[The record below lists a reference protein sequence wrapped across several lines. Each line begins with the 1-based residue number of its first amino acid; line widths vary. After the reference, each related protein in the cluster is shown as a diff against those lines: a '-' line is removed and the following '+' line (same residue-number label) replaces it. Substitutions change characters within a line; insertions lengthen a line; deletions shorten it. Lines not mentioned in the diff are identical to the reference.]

1 MPDSGETLMLS
12 AMRLV
17 LALCVLLTVYIDPT
31 QLSLP
36 GRLSWW
42 ILCGFVVYSLIPLTL
57 ALLRKPS
64 AAASLNTWADVVWI
78 ALIVY
83 LTHGTSSIF
92 VPIFFF
98 AIASASF
105 RWGFDEGARV
115 TIACAV
121 LFLADGLLA
130 GKQID
135 AARLLLRTIFILTFG
150 YMAAHWG
157 ESKVRSTRRL
167 ALLRDVAR
175 LPNPRFGVDYATAEM
190 LEKALAFFHGKR
202 CILVARE
209 NGSDEY
215 ALRVVEA
222 GNPARPA
229 GPEHVAADAVSP
241 LMDFPSHQIV
251 VHSRLSPLAPFR
263 AGTSFSCD
271 GATDSWEKAEPR
283 FCERLAGMLEADSFI
298 TASLASNKAEYRIY
312 VVSDHCIYKKED
324 ALFLAQVLNQAI
336 PAIENLA
343 LVDRMA
349 SEAAYRE
356 RQKIG
361 WDLHDTAIQPYIGL
375 KLGLDAMRRKA
386 ASDNPL
392 AGDLDRLVAMTSEV
406 IRDLRHYAGSF
417 SKAKGGNEA
426 PLLAQLQRKAALLKE
441 FHGIDI
447 DLDVDSTVHAC
458 DRLTAEVSQI
468 VSEGLSNICKH
479 TDAEK
484 GRVNIRR
491 VNEVLHI
498 EIENE
503 CATPSGAEFTPR
515 SIAER
520 TAVLGG
526 KTYVKQGPGGR
537 TAVHVE
543 IPI

>member
-1 MPDSGETLMLS
+1 MLS

-42 ILCGFVVYSLIPLTL
+42 ILSGFVLYSLVPL
-57 ALLRKPS
+57 ALALMRKPY
-64 AAASLNTWADVVWI
+64 AEASLNTWVDVVWI

-115 TIACAV
+115 TIACTV

-130 GKQID
+130 AKQID
-135 AARLLLRTIFILTFG
+135 TARLLLRTVFILTFG

-157 ESKVRSTRRL
+157 ETKVRSTRRL

-175 LPNPRFGVDYATAEM
+175 LPNPRFGVDYATASM
-190 LEKALAFFHGKR
+190 LEKTLAFFHGKR

-222 GNPARPA
+222 GNPERPVD
-229 GPEHVAADAVSP
+229 PEYVAADMAPP
-241 LMDFPSHQIV
+241 LMDLPLHQIV
-251 VHSRLSPLAPFR
+251 VHNRQSPLAPFR

-271 GATDSWEKAEPR
+271 GAADSWEKAESR

-312 VVSDHCIYKKED
+312 VVSDDCTYKKED

-392 AGDLDRLVAMTSEV
+392 AGDLDRLAAMTSEV

-417 SKAKGGNEA
+417 SKAKGPIDA

-447 DLDVDSTVHAC
+447 DLDVDTTVHAS

-468 VSEGLSNICKH
+468 VSEGLTNICKH

-503 CATPSGAEFTPR
+503 CATPSQAKFTPR

-520 TAVLGG
+520 TAILGG

>member
-1 MPDSGETLMLS
+1 MLS

-17 LALCVLLTVYIDPT
+17 LALCVLFTVYIDPT
-31 QLSLP
+31 QLTLQS
-36 GRLSWW
+36 RLNWW
-42 ILCGFVVYSLIPLTL
+42 ILGSFVVYSLVPL
-57 ALLRKPS
+57 ALALIGKPY
-64 AAASLNTWADVVWI
+64 AEARLNYWVDVFWI

-115 TIACAV
+115 TLACTV

-130 GKQID
+130 GKQPD
-135 AARLLLRTIFILTFG
+135 VARLLLRTVFILTFG

-157 ESKVRSTRRL
+157 ESKVRSARRL

-175 LPNPRFGVDYATAEM
+175 LPNPRFGVDYAMVSM
-190 LEKALAFFHGKR
+190 LEKTLAFYHGKR
-202 CILVARE
+202 CILVTRE

-222 GNPARPA
+222 GNQTRPVDT
-229 GPEHVAADAVSP
+229 EYVDAAAVSP
-241 LMDFPSHQIV
+241 LMDLPFQQIV
-251 VHSRLSPLAPFR
+251 VHNGHSRLAPFR
-263 AGTSFSCD
+263 ASASFMCEGTSD
-271 GATDSWEKAEPR
+271 NWEKADHR
-283 FCERLAGMLEADSFI
+283 FCEQLAGMLEAESFI
-298 TASLASNKAEYRIY
+298 SAALASNKAEYRIY
-312 VVSDHCIYKKED
+312 VVSDECIYKKAD
-324 ALFLAQVLNQAI
+324 ALFLAQAMTQAL

-386 ASDNPL
+386 EPGNPL
-392 AGDLDRLVAMTSEV
+392 APDLEKLVAMTSEV

-417 SKAKGGNEA
+417 SSAKCHSEE
-426 PLLAQLQRKAALLKE
+426 PLLAQLKRKAELMKE

-447 DLDVDSTVHAC
+447 DLDVGSNIRAS
-458 DRLTAEVSQI
+458 DRLVAEISQI
-468 VSEGLSNICKH
+468 VSEGLSNISKH
-479 TDAEK
+479 TDADK

-491 VNEVLHI
+491 INEVLHI

-503 CATPSGAEFTPR
+503 CIRPPSAGFIPR
-515 SIAER
+515 SITER
-520 TAVLGG
+520 TAILGG